1 MTGVQTCALPI
12 WGIAAILA
20 GKEQKLYLGNLDA
33 RRDWGYAPEYV
44 EAMWR
49 MLQQPE
55 PGDYVVATGEMHS
68 VREFVAAAFA
78 HVGRDWQ
85 DFVEI
90 DPRYFRPT
98 EVDELLGDASHAR
111 EVLGWAPR
119 VTFGELVRL
128 MVEADLREAGL
139 DPDKHLVGA

>member
-1 MTGVQTCALPI
+1 MDEVAIIDSITGDKAPALKH
-12 WGIAAILA
+12 G
-20 GKEQKLYLGNLDA
+20 Q
-33 RRDWGYAPEYV
+33 
-44 EAMWR
+44 
-49 MLQQPE
+49 
-55 PGDYVVATGEMHS
+55 VV
-68 VREFVAAAFA
+68 VK
-78 HVGRDWQ
+78 
-85 DFVEI
+85 I